1 MAIITL
7 GLNHN
12 TAPISI
18 RERLAF
24 PTEQVTHA
32 LRKLRRLPGIEEA
45 AILSTCNRTEFYC
58 GIHGTGRDRLVDW
71 IADAQHLNRE
81 EFQPYLYTHN
91 DSATIRH
98 MFRVASGLDSLVLG
112 EPQILGQMKTA

>member
-12 TAPISI
+12 TAPISV

-24 PTEQVTHA
+24 PTEHVIHA
-32 LRKLRRLPGIEEA
+32 LRKLNQLPCVEEA

-58 GIHGTGRDRLVDW
+58 GFNGPNRDPLIDW
-71 IADAQHLNRE
+71 IAEQQQLTRE
-81 EFQPYLYTHN
+81 VVSVLSSTPMLTPRP
-91 DSATIRH
+91 SATC
-98 MFRVASGLDSLVLG
+98 SG
-112 EPQILGQMKTA
+112 

>member
-12 TAPISI
+12 TAPISV

-24 PTEQVTHA
+24 PTEHVIHA
-32 LRKLRRLPGIEEA
+32 LRKLNQLPCVEEA

-58 GIHGTGRDRLVDW
+58 GFNGPNRDPLIDW
-71 IADAQHLNRE
+71 IAEQQQLTRE
-81 EFQPYLYTHN
+81 EFQPFLYTHA
-91 DSATIRH
+91 DSSTIRH
-98 MFRVASGLDSLVLG
+98 MFRVASGLDSMVLG
-112 EPQILGQMKTA
+112 